1 MVGSGAEPAGCPFPA
16 GGHRPA
22 LSARDASRRGAG
34 SGSAAMGIGDGLG
47 LGLAAVLAAA
57 VLCGTGGLAG
67 RVLSGECAE
76 TGEAGGRIVSGVGA
90 GAVVGLQR

>member
-1 MVGSGAEPAGCPFPA
+1 MVGSGAVPAGCPFPA

-47 LGLAAVLAAA
+47 LAAVLAAA

-76 TGEAGGRIVSGVGA
+76 TGEAGRRIVSGVGA